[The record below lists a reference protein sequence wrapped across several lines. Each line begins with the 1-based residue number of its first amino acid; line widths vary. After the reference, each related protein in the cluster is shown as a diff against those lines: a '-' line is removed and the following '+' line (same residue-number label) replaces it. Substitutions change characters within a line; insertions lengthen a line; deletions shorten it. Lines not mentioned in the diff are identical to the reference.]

1 MNDKSGFF
9 EEFIRVIA
17 IAPGDEADIKIRV
30 MSGRNIDIAV
40 ADEEGFIGCDMISCQ
55 KMIDKIRI
63 GFFWFPLFVTIDSV
77 KEILAEKT
85 RDNRFGKVV
94 GFVAGDE

>member
-1 MNDKSGFF
+1 
-9 EEFIRVIA
+9 
-17 IAPGDEADIKIRV
+17 
-30 MSGRNIDIAV
+30 
-40 ADEEGFIGCDMISCQ
+40 MISCQ

-85 RDNRFGKVV
+85 RDNRFGKVWV
-94 GFVAGDE
+94 CCWRRII